1 VLAVLGLGL
10 PVAILTYRVR
20 RLLRHGY
27 GPEDIALALRTSFVR
42 RREEFLYEFGQ
53 ERGTRERVFR
63 VVSIGGLSLAAGAIA
78 LSVAGFHAPVL
89 APFGVLGGY
98 LGFIATIFSR
108 KWARLREGKGSVF
121 TRFWQ
126 GKPGQL
132 IGKMAS
138 FKLGQRAVPA
148 DRPTELAIAMS
159 AESVYASFS
168 KELRQSLG
176 DVPEALRG
184 LEAHARLAR
193 ARIEELDAA
202 IAEAQHKP
210 ARGASSERQQAL
222 VKDLEA
228 ARAQAEARLADVVT
242 SLENLRLDLLRLRA
256 GAGTPEGIT
265 RDVAAA
271 RMLGEEADRLLA
283 AASEVDRAL
292 ARQ

>member
-1 VLAVLGLGL
+1 VGV
-10 PVAILTYRVR
+10 PIAILTNRVR
-20 RLLRHGY
+20 RLLRLGY
-27 GPEDIALALRTSFVR
+27 GPEDIALALRTSFAR
-42 RREEFLYEFGQ
+42 RREEFLYEFGA
-53 ERGTRERVFR
+53 ERGTRERLFR
-63 VVSIGGLSLAAGAIA
+63 VASIGGLGLGAGAIA
-78 LSVAGFHAPVL
+78 LAIAGVHSPAIAPI
-89 APFGVLGGY
+89 GVLGGY
-98 LGFIATIFSR
+98 LGLIATIFSR
-108 KWARLREGKGSVF
+108 KWARLREGKGSIF

-132 IGKMAS
+132 IGKIAS

-159 AESVYASFS
+159 AESVYASFP

-193 ARIEELDAA
+193 ARIAELDAA
-202 IAEAQHKP
+202 IADARHKP
-210 ARGASSERQQAL
+210 GRGASSERQQTL

-228 ARAQAEARLADVVT
+228 ARAQAEARLSEVVT

-292 ARQ
+292 ARR